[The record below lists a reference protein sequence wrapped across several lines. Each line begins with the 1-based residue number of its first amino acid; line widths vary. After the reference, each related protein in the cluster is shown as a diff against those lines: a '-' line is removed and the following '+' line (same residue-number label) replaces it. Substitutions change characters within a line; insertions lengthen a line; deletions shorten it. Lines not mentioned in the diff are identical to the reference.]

1 MGHAV
6 GHIAGMQGRAGQRPR
21 HRQCGGTG
29 VQKDEILRL
38 DQGRSGPRD
47 AVFLIHSQ
55 LFFGGHGGFVG
66 AEGAVRQGGTAVHL
80 VQSAHLVQ
88 LVQVAPDGGFA
99 CAQGFAQL
107 LYRGRPLAGQQIQDE
122 GEAFFCQHGN
132 LHSFWWI
139 VILFGAFCVFM
150 PLL

>member
-1 MGHAV
+1 MGYAV

-66 AEGAVRQGGTAVHL
+66 AEGAVRQGGTAVDF
-80 VQSAHLVQ
+80 VQ
-88 LVQVAPDGGFA
+88 L
-99 CAQGFAQL
+99 AQF
-107 LYRGRPLAGQQIQDE
+107 
-122 GEAFFCQHGN
+122 
-132 LHSFWWI
+132 
-139 VILFGAFCVFM
+139 V
-150 PLL
+150 